1 MNFKLYTSDK
11 NENTLQHIL
20 FNRGLSSEQ
29 IRKYCNLSEKDIND
43 PLCFGIDKLE
53 KADYMINKARLGE
66 KKILVVVDSDCDG
79 FTSAALIINYLS
91 RLFCNL
97 TIANVANFKIDE
109 KIEYRFHQGKQHGLE
124 DMIDYILEND
134 FGLVIVPDGGS
145 NDFEQHKTLKE
156 HNIDVLILDHHEADH
171 LSEDAVVINNQLS
184 DYPNKNLSGV
194 GVTWQFCRYLDSLYH
209 TRYADE
215 LIDLVALGNVGD
227 MMDLRE
233 PETRYLVTKGLT
245 PCNIKNPFMAGMW
258 QKNMFKLT
266 EEPTAWG
273 VTFYIVPMIN
283 ACNRSGSIS
292 EKTVIFEAML
302 DHRAK
307 VEIPSTK
314 RGHKLGDMETIC
326 TQALRVAT
334 NVKRHQDDAV
344 NASMEKLI
352 KKIEEED
359 LLKHKVLL
367 LLLEKDY
374 ISPNIAGLVAN
385 KLMAKYQRPCCVLMK
400 NERILVEPEF
410 EYSKQAI
417 FPILHTVG
425 EQVDVYSGSAR
436 GCDIIG
442 VTEFKDICENTRVC
456 NYTIGHQGAFGIS
469 IDKDRIEEF
478 IEKTDKA
485 LETISSTPVYF
496 VDYLWDAKKV
506 DGDKILDIA
515 ELGFLWGSNMPES
528 KVGVKNVTI
537 TPDKIV
543 LMGEKKN
550 TIKIILPNGVNV
562 IKFFA
567 SPEEIA
573 VLTPAE
579 GTEIKIDLVGTCHKN
594 EWNGEVSPQILLD
607 EYEIKRK
614 AWVF

>member
-1 MNFKLYTSDK
+1 MNFKLYSNDD
-11 NENTLQHIL
+11 NENTLRHIL
-20 FNRGLSSEQ
+20 ANRGLTPEQ
-29 IRKYCNLSEKDIND
+29 INKYCNLTENDIHS
-43 PLCFGIDKLE
+43 PLFFGLDLLE
-53 KADYMINKARLGE
+53 KGYRMLNEAVKGGQRV
-66 KKILVVVDSDCDG
+66 LVVVDSDCDG
-79 FTSAALIINYLS
+79 FTSAALIMNYIFKMAGDTDYDIN
-91 RLFCNL
+91 
-97 TIANVANFKIDE
+97 NV
-109 KIEYRFHQGKQHGLE
+109 EYRFHQGKQHGLE
-124 DMIDYILEND
+124 DMVEYILEEKFD
-134 FGLVIVPDGGS
+134 LVIVPDGGS
-145 NDFEQHKTLKE
+145 NDFEQHKLLKDAGI
-156 HNIDVLILDHHEADH
+156 NVLILDHHEAER

-194 GVTWQFCRYLDSLYH
+194 GVTWQFCNYVDSCNNTH
-209 TRYADE
+209 YADNF
-215 LIDLVALGNVGD
+215 IDLVALGNVGD

-233 PETRYLVTKGLT
+233 PETRYLITKGLT
-245 PCNIKNPFMAGMW
+245 PANIKNPFMAGMW

-273 VTFYIVPMIN
+273 ITFYIVPMIN
-283 ACNRSGSIS
+283 ACNRSGSIP
-292 EKTVIFEAML
+292 EKQVMFEAML
-302 DHRAK
+302 DYRAK
-307 VEIPSTK
+307 IEIPSTK
-314 RGHKLGDMETIC
+314 RGHKVGEMETIC

-344 NASMEKLI
+344 NTTMTKLI
-352 KKIEEED
+352 TKIENEN
-359 LLKHKVLL
+359 LLNHKVLL

-374 ISPNIAGLVAN
+374 MSPNIAGLVAN

-400 NERILVEPEF
+400 NGDSF
-410 EYSKQAI
+410 
-417 FPILHTVG
+417 
-425 EQVDVYSGSAR
+425 SGSAR

-442 VTEFKDICENTRVC
+442 VTEFKDICEATNAC
-456 NYTIGHQGAFGIS
+456 EYAIGHQGAFGLS
-469 IDKDRIEEF
+469 IKVHYEDDEFGEVDGDNLYQF
-478 IEKTDKA
+478 IEKTDEA
-485 LETISSTPVYF
+485 LKNISSTPVYF

-573 VLTPAE
+573 ALTPAE
-579 GTEIKIDLVGTCHKN
+579 GTEIKIDLVGTCNKN
-594 EWNGEVSPQILLD
+594 EWGGEVSPQILLD
-607 EYEIKRK
+607 EYEIQKK
-614 AWVF
+614 GWVF